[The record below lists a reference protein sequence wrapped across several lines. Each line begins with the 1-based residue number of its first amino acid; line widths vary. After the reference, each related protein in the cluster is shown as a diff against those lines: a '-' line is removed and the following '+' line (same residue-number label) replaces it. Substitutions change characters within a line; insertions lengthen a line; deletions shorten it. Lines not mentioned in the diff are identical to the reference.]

1 MRLKEISS
9 RFSIEIKNNLV
20 GKKFFAAEGTLIAI
34 MIFLIVFLSLAS
46 EFFFTA
52 ENLTNLVRHTSIVG
66 VVAIGMTFVIIS
78 GGIDLSVGSVL
89 GLSGMVAAI
98 LMRDGVSIIVA
109 VAAGIVSGTVV
120 GVINGII
127 IHKGKVPPFIATMG
141 SMIVVRGVIML
152 ISGARMVS
160 GIPREFTNFSQIS
173 FAGLP
178 ALFITW
184 LVIIVLANFTAKRTL
199 FGRNIYAIGSN
210 EEAARLSGISIQT
223 NVVKVYALCSFTAA
237 IAGIMMTA
245 RLANGVPT
253 GGDGFEL
260 DAIAAAVIGGASLSG
275 AEGTILGTVLGAFIM
290 AMLRN
295 GGTLM
300 GINPFILQIAIGTIV
315 VVAVLIDKQKKNKQQ
330 KRNR

>member
-1 MRLKEISS
+1 MSTNTIKMTFDKLIKLGKEKRI
-9 RFSIEIKNNLV
+9 
-20 GKKFFAAEGTLIAI
+20 FAAEGTLIVI
-34 MIFLIVFLSLAS
+34 LLFLATVISISS
-46 EFFFTA
+46 EFFLTI

-66 VVAIGMTFVIIS
+66 VVAIGMTFVIVS

-89 GLSGMVAAI
+89 GFSGMIAAI
-98 LMRDGVSIIVA
+98 LMRDGHNIYIAII
-109 VAAGIVSGTVV
+109 AGIVGATTV
-120 GVINGII
+120 GAINGFI

-141 SMIVVRGVIML
+141 AMIVIRGAIML
-152 ISGARMVS
+152 ISDARMVS
-160 GIPREFTNFSQIS
+160 GLPREFSTFSQNT
-173 FAGLP
+173 FFGLP
-178 ALFITW
+178 NLFMVW
-184 LVIIVLANFTAKRTL
+184 LIVIFAATFIANRTL

-210 EEAARLSGISIQT
+210 EEAARLSGINIKSHI
-223 NVVKVYALCSFTAA
+223 VKLYALCSFAA
-237 IAGIMMTA
+237 AVAGIMMTS

-300 GINPFILQIAIGTIV
+300 GINPFILQIAIGSIV
-315 VVAVLIDKQKKNKQQ
+315 VAAVLIDKHKKNK
-330 KRNR
+330 R

>member
-1 MRLKEISS
+1 MDLKKVKYGWLNTAVKHI
-9 RFSIEIKNNLV
+9 RN
-20 GKKFFAAEGTLIAI
+20 KKIFASEGTLAAI
-34 MIFLIVFLSLAS
+34 LVFLATFLSFAS
-46 EFFFTA
+46 EFFFTV

-89 GLSGMVAAI
+89 GFSGMIAAI
-98 LMRDGVSIIVA
+98 LMRDGTSIFVSVI
-109 VAAGIVSGTVV
+109 AGVLAGTAV

-127 IHKGKVPPFIATMG
+127 IYKGKVPPFIATMG
-141 SMIVVRGVIML
+141 SMIVVRGAIML
-152 ISGARMVS
+152 VSGARMVS
-160 GIPREFTNFSQIS
+160 GLPREFTNFSQHS
-173 FAGLP
+173 LLWLP
-178 ALFITW
+178 NLFVVW
-184 LVIIVLANFTAKRTL
+184 LVIMFLADFLAKRSL

-210 EEAARLSGISIQT
+210 EEASRLSGIKIQS
-223 NVVKVYALCSFTAA
+223 NVIKVYALCSFMASV
-237 IAGIMMTA
+237 AGIMMTS

-275 AEGTILGTVLGAFIM
+275 AEGTVLGTVLGAFIM

-300 GINPFILQIAIGTIV
+300 GINPFLLQIAIGSIV
-315 VVAVLIDKQKKNKQQ
+315 VVAVLIDKQKKQ
-330 KRNR
+330 KR

>member
-1 MRLKEISS
+1 MGIQTVNNGFLAKLIKFSKE
-9 RFSIEIKNNLV
+9 
-20 GKKFFAAEGTLIAI
+20 KKLFAAEGTLLAI
-34 MIFLIVFLSLAS
+34 LIFLAAVLSVSS
-46 EFFFTA
+46 EFFLTV

-66 VVAIGMTFVIIS
+66 VVAIGMTFVIVS

-89 GLSGMVAAI
+89 GFSGMIAAI
-98 LMRDGVSIIVA
+98 LMRDGHNIFFAIIA
-109 VAAGIVSGTVV
+109 GVAAATAV
-120 GVINGII
+120 GAINGFII
-127 IHKGKVPPFIATMG
+127 QKGKVPPFIATMG
-141 SMIVVRGVIML
+141 AMIVIRGAIML
-152 ISGARMVS
+152 ISDARMVS
-160 GIPREFTNFSQIS
+160 GLPREFTTFSQHTLL
-173 FAGLP
+173 GLP
-178 ALFITW
+178 NLFVVW
-184 LVIIVLANFTAKRTL
+184 LVIIFAANFIAKRSL

-210 EEAARLSGISIQT
+210 EEASRLSGINIKAHT
-223 NVVKVYALCSFTAA
+223 IKVYALCSFTAA
-237 IAGIMMTA
+237 IAGIMMTS

-315 VVAVLIDKQKKNKQQ
+315 VAAVLIDKQKKNK
-330 KRNR
+330 R